1 MQIDVFTSN
10 SMRSVFAALSPE
22 FERATGHTIA
32 ASYDPAQIMLRR
44 IAQGESADVALL
56 GDTAIDAL
64 IAQGKI
70 VAASRCLLVRLGV
83 GVGVRAGTPK
93 PRIDT
98 VEAFKQA
105 LLAAPSIAHTTEG
118 ASGLHFSTVIKRLG
132 IAEQV
137 KAKAQTQ
144 PGGLVGDL
152 VMAGVAELA
161 IQQIPELLAV
171 TGVELV
177 GPLPAELQKMSVTA
191 GGIFS
196 DSPRAAAAQ
205 VLLDFLVSPQACA
218 VFLALG
224 FELETAPGAH

>member
-22 FERATGHTIA
+22 FERATGHTLA
-32 ASYDPAQIMLRR
+32 VSYDPAQIMLRR

-83 GVGVRAGTPK
+83 GVGVRAGMPK

-105 LLAAPSIAHTTEG
+105 LLAAPSIAHTSEG
-118 ASGLHFSTVIKRLG
+118 ASGLHFSTVVEQLG
-132 IAEQV
+132 IAAQV
-137 KAKAQTQ
+137 KAKARTQ
-144 PGGLVGDL
+144 PGGLVGEL

-171 TGVELV
+171 PGIELV

-191 GGIFS
+191 GGIFTS
-196 DSPRAAAAQ
+196 SRRAEASQA
-205 VLLDFLVSPQACA
+205 LLDFLVSPRARA

-224 FELETAPGAH
+224 FELEAARSAH